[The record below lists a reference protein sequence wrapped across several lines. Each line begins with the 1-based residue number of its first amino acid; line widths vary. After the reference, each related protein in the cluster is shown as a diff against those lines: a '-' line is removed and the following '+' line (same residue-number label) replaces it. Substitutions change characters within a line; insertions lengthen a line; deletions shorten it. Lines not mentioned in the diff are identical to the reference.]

1 MTNAASNVPRKWRP
15 SLGLLITAVVGV
27 LVLLPFVALMG
38 ARVTSNQFVRE
49 TEGNLHVQAAIYAAV
64 YANGFRAAGGDASQ
78 GNRLTRA
85 QQIELEQP
93 WRPIDATLVSS
104 SASILGP
111 RPDPNPAPGED
122 DVPAPLIDRLSQIA
136 RDAQISTLAGFLAVD
151 HTGQIIAATGSD
163 RGNIAHIPEVAE
175 ALNGAISRAARW
187 RVEEYRNH
195 SIRSISRD
203 TKFRVYVAHPVVVD
217 AHVVGAIYLSRT
229 PSNLN
234 KYLFQQRNAFMW
246 LVGAVLLSASVI
258 GVFLWRFL
266 TRPLGQLQDQA
277 RDIASGKPGQA
288 LPKYGAK
295 ELASLGQSLMDM
307 GTSLRQKSAGL
318 ETYTKHATHE
328 LKSPV
333 TSIIGAAELLE
344 NPDITPERQA
354 LLVSNI
360 KSDAARMDRLLLRMR
375 EMVRGQMLTDPD
387 PVTLDDLLVEL
398 QEPYEDMRVDAA
410 PGSAQHVLPL
420 PRSAALICLRH
431 LLENAAEHEAGTV
444 ILNYDHLTGVLSV
457 NDNGAG
463 LSEANLSKAT
473 EPFFTT
479 KRESGG
485 TGMGLSICAEIIAQV
500 GGKLSISNTD
510 DGASVKL
517 TFPRNEDL

>member
-1 MTNAASNVPRKWRP
+1 MPVLSPQPAHVPRKWRP
-15 SLGLLITAVVGV
+15 SLGLLIAVVVGV

-49 TEGNLHVQAAIYAAV
+49 TEGNLHVQAAIYAAI
-64 YANGFRAAGGDASQ
+64 YANAFETAGGDPRV
-78 GNRLTRA
+78 GTRLSDGQRA
-85 QQIELEQP
+85 ALENP
-93 WRPIDATLVSS
+93 WRPVDATLVSS
-104 SASILGP
+104 SASILPP
-111 RPDPNPAPGED
+111 RPDPIPAPPD
-122 DVPAPLIDRLSQIA
+122 TKPSPLQDRLSHIA
-136 RDAQISTLAGFLAVD
+136 RAAQVSTLAGFLAVD
-151 HTGQIIAATGSD
+151 HAGQIVSATGAD

-175 ALNGAISRAARW
+175 ALAGSISRAARW
-187 RVEEYRNH
+187 RVEEYQTH

-203 TKFRVYVAHPVVVD
+203 TKFRVYVAHPVVVAD
-217 AHVVGAIYLSRT
+217 HVVGAIYLSRT

-246 LVGAVLLSASVI
+246 LVGSVLLSASVI

-266 TRPLGQLQDQA
+266 TRPLSQLQDQA
-277 RDIASGKPGQA
+277 RDIAAGQPGQA

-307 GTSLRQKSAGL
+307 GTSLRQKSDGL

-333 TSIIGAAELLE
+333 TSITGAAELLE
-344 NPDITPERQA
+344 DPDITPDRQA
-354 LLVSNI
+354 KLVATI
-360 KSDAARMDRLLLRMR
+360 KSDAARMDRLLMRMR

-387 PVTLDDLLVEL
+387 PVSLADVIPTLQSRFAGLTL
-398 QEPYEDMRVDAA
+398 QGNGDTEAT
-410 PGSAQHVLPL
+410 LPL
-420 PRSAALICLRH
+420 PRDAAQICLRH
-431 LLENAAEHEAGTV
+431 LLENAAEHGATSATLRFDAETR
-444 ILNYDHLTGVLSV
+444 VLSIE
-457 NDNGAG
+457 DDGTG

-500 GGKLSISNTD
+500 GGTLSISNTD
-510 DGASVKL
+510 KGASVKL
-517 TFPRNEDL
+517 SFPS